1 MPDAL
6 LRLAYLG
13 REFHGSQYQPG
24 LATVEGTLR
33 TALAGLGAAP
43 RMASRTDRGVNA
55 LGNVALVP
63 TELPPAE
70 LAGRLVERLAAHELW
85 VTGHAPAPAR
95 SPVHAPDGFRPRHAH
110 RRHYRYLLYDAPDLH
125 RLRAALALFVGDH
138 DFRRFCRPEGPTRAV
153 VTGIAVAPADADADA
168 PAGDCA
174 VIDIT
179 GRAFLWQQVRR
190 MVGAAADV
198 ARGRRTRD
206 ELAAALAGA
215 EADFSVAPPEF
226 LTLTAVEYRDVE
238 FAPMPPPRGMARR
251 ARMAAAAARFLR
263 ELVGD

>member
-6 LRLAYLG
+6 LRLAHLG

-33 TALAGLGAAP
+33 TALAGLGDAP

-70 LAGRLVERLAAHELW
+70 LAGRLVECLAAHELW
-85 VTGHAPAPAR
+85 VTGHAP
-95 SPVHAPDGFRPRHAH
+95 VPDGFRPRHAH
-110 RRHYRYLLYDAPDLH
+110 RRHYRYLLYDAPDLD
-125 RLRAALALFVGDH
+125 RLRAALTLFVGDH

-153 VTGIAVAPADADADA
+153 VTGTAVASDER
-168 PAGDCA
+168 CA
-174 VIDIT
+174 VIDIA

-215 EADFSVAPPEF
+215 GPGAEADFSVAPPEF

-238 FAPMPPPRGMARR
+238 FAPMPPLRGMARR
-251 ARMAAAAARFLR
+251 ARMAAAEARFLR
-263 ELVGD
+263 ELAGEQR